1 MDKRCDGKL
10 DCIDGSDEEKYERDI
25 SLNEKGFLTLIGR
38 GFWMLLECRG
48 GGGG

>member
-25 SLNEKGFLTLIGR
+25 FLNEKGFLNPNRAG
-38 GFWMLLECRG
+38 LLDVA
-48 GGGG
+48 